1 MIVGLRGI
9 LEATSDGWA
18 RVRIGGVSIQVLMPV
33 TSVAD
38 LGSVGEEVYLH
49 TYLQVKDEQAV
60 LYGFPNPESSRLF
73 QMLLGVSGIGPKT
86 ALGLLSS
93 REPQSLAAAIATGD
107 VDALSAVS
115 GVGRKSAGRIVVEL
129 KSKLALEVAEM
140 PVTPGKGDNEL
151 VAALMALGYSMAEVR
166 HSVTSLGDVKEL
178 SLEEKL
184 RRALQQMAGG

>member
-9 LEATSDGWA
+9 LEATGDGWA
-18 RVRIGGVSIQVLMPV
+18 RVRMGGVSLQVSIPV
-33 TSVAD
+33 TSVVG

-60 LYGFPNPESSRLF
+60 LYGFPNPESLRLF

-140 PVTPGKGDNEL
+140 PVAPGKGDNEL

-184 RRALQQMAGG
+184 RRALQQLGGG